1 MEMTHQFSVVS
12 HVKDVDREIQIARSE
27 DETFLVRLITQWKDE
42 PTPVISELHLTDVSL
57 ILLNVAVNEATNNLE
72 DHKVKK

>member
-1 MEMTHQFSVVS
+1 MKMTHQFSVVS

>member
-1 MEMTHQFSVVS
+1 MTHQFSVVS
-12 HVKDVDREIQIARSE
+12 HVKDVDREIQIARFE
-27 DETFLVRLITQWKDE
+27 DETFLIRLITQWRDE

-57 ILLNVAVNEATNNLE
+57 MLLNVAVNEATNNLE